1 LNDYDSSVYLVN
13 TGWSGSSAT
22 SGSSRIDLKLTKHI
36 INLITDGSLDFS
48 KSVFDKFFN
57 LEIPLNVDGLKNEF
71 LVPHYSWDN
80 LEEYFSTGNMLT
92 RLFNNNFEKF
102 KIQDSDI
109 LAAGPKTDLSA

>member
-1 LNDYDSSVYLVN
+1 MVALIKSSFW
-13 TGWSGSSAT
+13 TFWFWT
-22 SGSSRIDLKLTKHI
+22 
-36 INLITDGSLDFS
+36 
-48 KSVFDKFFN
+48 FDKFFN
-57 LEIPLNVDGLKNEF
+57 LEIPLNVDGLENEF

-92 RLFNNNFEKF
+92 RLFNNNFENF